1 MDPKDIRTLK
11 ILEQVDN
18 GKSPSQRD
26 LAGELNISLGLVNSF
41 IKRLVK
47 KGFVKIRTVPKKRL
61 KYILTPR
68 GAAEK
73 SRLTYLYIQHSYKFY
88 KEARQMLRNLC
99 LKLEHQGIT
108 RIVFYGAGDLAE
120 IAYISLQETAIQLI
134 AVVDDEK
141 KDTRFMK
148 YNVTDPDFLD
158 TISYDKILV
167 TTINSRQ
174 AILEK
179 IAQRGI
185 PSDQVIDIN
194 QS

>member
-1 MDPKDIRTLK
+1 MDLKEIRTLK

-18 GKSPSQRD
+18 GRTPSQRD

-47 KGFVKIRTVPKKRL
+47 KGFVKIRTIPKNRL

-73 SRLTYLYIQHSYKFY
+73 SRLTYLYIQHSYNFY
-88 KEARQMLRNLC
+88 KEARQKLRNLC
-99 LKLEHQGIT
+99 LELENQGIN

-134 AVVDDEK
+134 AIVDDEK
-141 KDTRFMK
+141 MNTMFMK
-148 YNVTDPDFLD
+148 LPVTDPANLD
-158 TISYDKILV
+158 TASYDRILV
-167 TTINSRQ
+167 TAINSRD
-174 AILEK
+174 AILQK
-179 IAQRGI
+179 IVQSGI
-185 PSDQVIDIN
+185 PSELVIEIN
-194 QS
+194 